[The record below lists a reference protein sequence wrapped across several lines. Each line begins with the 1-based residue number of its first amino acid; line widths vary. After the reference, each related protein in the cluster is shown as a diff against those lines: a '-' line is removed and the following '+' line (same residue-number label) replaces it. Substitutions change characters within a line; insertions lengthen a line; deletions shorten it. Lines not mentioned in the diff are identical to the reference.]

1 MTLHCKFYYLFK
13 YRNIGR
19 HVRFEDF
26 RFPIFISH
34 GSYRFL
40 LKKNVLLA
48 MVTSELLIFNYEAVV

>member
-40 LKKNVLLA
+40 FKKCTFSYGYIRIVN
-48 MVTSELLIFNYEAVV
+48 F